1 MVKDVTEYFLG
12 IFFSVS
18 FIYFV
23 VMFLVLKDR
32 KASLA
37 ETVYSTNPLGETT
50 KVQGSKNNLIELN

>member
-1 MVKDVTEYFLG
+1 MVKDSTEYFLG

-37 ETVYSTNPLGETT
+37 EAVYSTTLGVTT
-50 KVQGSKNNLIELN
+50 EVQGSKKNLIELN